1 MSYEPDRYVVDDRR
15 IGTSYLL
22 AAIVLGVVF
31 VQCFPNSA
39 AGDRVA
45 QEAAVPIIVGTP
57 DRVNLSEDA
66 TVNASLVADDD
77 LSGSGT
83 STNSMG
89 FAPGRPSLWLSDRS
103 DRAFMSGAHRG
114 KQSLALI
121 PRPATA

>member
-45 QEAAVPIIVGTP
+45 QEATMPIVVRIA
-57 DRVNLSEDA
+57 DSVNLSDDA
-66 TVNASLVADDD
+66 EVNASLVADDD

-83 STNSMG
+83 STNSMALCAG
-89 FAPGRPSLWLSDRS
+89 PLEPVVIRPL
-103 DRAFMSGAHRG
+103 
-114 KQSLALI
+114 
-121 PRPATA
+121 